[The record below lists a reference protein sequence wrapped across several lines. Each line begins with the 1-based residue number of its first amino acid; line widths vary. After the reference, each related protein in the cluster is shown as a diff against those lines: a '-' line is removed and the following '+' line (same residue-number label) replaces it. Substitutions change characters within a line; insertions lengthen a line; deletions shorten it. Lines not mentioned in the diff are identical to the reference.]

1 MRFFGLSRKP
11 GGGEEPMTAAHEVL
25 PKPSLLSMLS
35 SGGGGAGLQRRV
47 SQLFFLVVLTGITI
61 ATVCSQSLVQADP
74 HRFATVPALAVSAS
88 DGKEIGAVHYI
99 VIQLDRD
106 PQRKGPTV
114 LFSERSKGTA
124 VDEEWKEGV
133 RVAVSAAAATLG
145 EDSRNWTITIK
156 NRSYSNLTQGPSASS
171 AVAIGIMAAARGETL
186 RPGVA
191 LTGAITADGG
201 IDEVGGLPGKLEG
214 AAMANMH
221 TLLVPKGQA
230 RTEEWDLPQLGRLR
244 NITVIEVG
252 SLREAYEL
260 MTGKQR

>member
-1 MRFFGLSRKP
+1 MLFFWLSRKP

-25 PKPSLLSMLS
+25 PKPGLLGMLWPDRR
-35 SGGGGAGLQRRV
+35 GAGLQRRV
-47 SQLFFLVVLTGITI
+47 SQVLLLVVLTPITI

-74 HRFATVPALAVSAS
+74 HRFATVPALAVSSS
-88 DGKEIGAVHYI
+88 DGKEIGGLHYI

-106 PQRKGPTV
+106 PKGKGPTV
-114 LFSERSKGTA
+114 LFSERSKGA
-124 VDEEWKEGV
+124 VVDEEWKEGV

-156 NRSYSNLTQGPSASS
+156 NQAYLALTKGSSASS
-171 AVAIGIMAAARGETL
+171 AVAVGIMAASRGEGL

-201 IDEVGGLPGKLEG
+201 IDEVDGLPSKLEG
-214 AAMANMH
+214 AAMAHMH

>member
-1 MRFFGLSRKP
+1 
-11 GGGEEPMTAAHEVL
+11 MTAAREIL
-25 PKPSLLSMLS
+25 PKPGLLSMLS
-35 SGGGGAGLQRRV
+35 SDGRGAGLQRRV
-47 SQLFFLVVLTGITI
+47 SQVFFLVVLTGITI
-61 ATVCSQSLVQADP
+61 ATVSSQSLVQADP
-74 HRFATVPALAVSAS
+74 HRFATVPALAVSSS
-88 DGKEIGAVHYI
+88 DGKEIGGLHYI

-114 LFSERSKGTA
+114 LFSERSKGAA
-124 VDEEWKEGV
+124 VDEEWKDGV
-133 RVAVSAAAATLG
+133 RVAVSAAAAALG

-156 NRSYSNLTQGPSASS
+156 NQAYLALTKGSSASS
-171 AVAIGIMAAARGETL
+171 AVAVGIMAASRGEML

-191 LTGAITADGG
+191 LTGAITADGD
-201 IDEVGGLPGKLEG
+201 IDEVGGLPSKLEG

-230 RTEEWDLPQLGRLR
+230 RTEEWDLPQLGKLR

-260 MTGKQR
+260 MTGKPR